1 MNEKE
6 KKMIY
11 KKQQTLLSEK
21 VIFAA
26 IQGEERALHKVLMYY
41 DRYINRLSSRELY
54 DCYGNIYVYQ
64 DPVLKTELQN
74 KLITG
79 ILKFR
84 VGEQKMD

>member
-1 MNEKE
+1 
-6 KKMIY
+6 MIY

-84 VGEQKMD
+84 VSKQ

>member
-84 VGEQKMD
+84 VSKQ